1 MAEPH
6 TLMIREAM
14 SAPMVAAEQLTANH
28 AIMHAAAVRLRALD
42 PPIAVTIA
50 RGSSDHAAAFAKHL
64 FETRLRVP
72 TLSQSPSVETL
83 YRATSPRLKGSLALA
98 ISQSGRSPDLVE
110 TAIAAREAGALL
122 IAIVNDDASPLA
134 GEADILV
141 PMRAGQEKS
150 VAATKSYI
158 AALVAIADLTARWG
172 GDARLTDA
180 LGNIEATLSEA
191 SRADWSGALE
201 WLHDI
206 DRMMV
211 LGRGSTAPIAA
222 EAALKLKETS
232 QIHAEAFSSAE
243 VAHGPM
249 AIIGEGQP
257 VLAFTP
263 RDAAATG
270 FSERL
275 VQLAGKGARIIATD
289 APDLGGRLGAGVI
302 LPLGRSGDPAIDAI
316 AMIQSFYPLAESLA
330 RRRGLDP
337 DQPPHLAKVTRTR

>member
-1 MAEPH
+1 MAAAP
-6 TLMIREAM
+6 TLMHREAM
-14 SAPMVAAEQLTANH
+14 SAPLVAAGQLAANR
-28 AIMHAAAVRLRALD
+28 AVMAAAAMRLRALD
-42 PPIAVTIA
+42 PPLAITIA
-50 RGSSDHAAAFAKHL
+50 RGSSDHAAAFARHL
-64 FETRLRVP
+64 FETRLQVP

-83 YRATSPRLKGSLALA
+83 YRATSPRLKGGFALA

-122 IAIVNDDASPLA
+122 IAIVNDEASPLA
-134 GEADILV
+134 GAADILV
-141 PMRAGQEKS
+141 PMHAGREES
-150 VAATKSYI
+150 VAATKTFI
-158 AALVAIADLTARWG
+158 AALVAIADLAAQWGRDAGLATALDG
-172 GDARLTDA
+172 IGP
-180 LGNIEATLSEA
+180 TLSEA
-191 SRADWSGALE
+191 ARSDWSGALGP
-201 WLHDI
+201 LRNAQSMI
-206 DRMMV
+206 V

-263 RDAAATG
+263 RDAAAAG
-270 FSERL
+270 FAQRL
-275 VQLAGKGARIIATD
+275 AELAEKGARIIATD
-289 APDLGGRLGAGVI
+289 APDPGGGAGMN

-330 RRRGLDP
+330 RLRGCNP
-337 DQPPHLAKVTRTR
+337 DQPPHLAKVTSTR

>member
-1 MAEPH
+1 MAQTP
-6 TLMIREAM
+6 TLMHREAM
-14 SAPMVAAEQLTANH
+14 SAPVVAADQLAANR
-28 AIMHAAAVRLRALD
+28 AIMQAAAARLSALD
-42 PPIAVTIA
+42 PPLAITIA

-72 TLSQSPSVETL
+72 TLSQSPSTATI
-83 YRATSPRLKGSLALA
+83 YRATSPRLKGALALA

-110 TAIAAREAGALL
+110 AAIAAREAGALL
-122 IAIVNDDASPLA
+122 IAIVNDEASPLA

-141 PMRAGQEKS
+141 PMRAGPEHS
-150 VAATKSYI
+150 VAATKTYI
-158 AALVAIADLTARWG
+158 AALVAIADLAAQWG
-172 GDARLTDA
+172 RDTRLADA
-180 LGNIEATLSEA
+180 LDDIGPTLSAAA
-191 SRADWSGALE
+191 SADWSGALG
-201 WLHDI
+201 WLADI

-249 AIIGEGQP
+249 AVIGEGQP

-263 RDAAATG
+263 RDAAAAG

-275 VQLAGKGARIIATD
+275 AQLAGKGARIIATD
-289 APDLGGRLGAGVI
+289 APNLSGGAGI
-302 LPLGRSGDPAIDAI
+302 NLPLGVSGDPAIDAI
-316 AMIQSFYPLAESLA
+316 AMIQSFYPLADGLA
-330 RRRGLDP
+330 RLRGLDP
-337 DQPPHLAKVTRTR
+337 DHPPHLAKVTRTR